1 MNPDIWGSSFWI
13 ILHLLSFEYDIED
26 KEYHKNFLE
35 NLGNILPC
43 VKCQIEYKKY
53 MTKSKIEYILKSKQ
67 NYVKGIWEFHN
78 KVNKRLNKKI
88 YSFEEF
94 KEIYKEIN
102 KKKKFN
108 CIELLKENIRLK
120 NIILFLLLIIVCL
133 IFVFVYIYFSK

>member
-13 ILHLLSFEYDIED
+13 VLHLLSFEYDVED
-26 KEYHKNFLE
+26 KEYHKIFLE

-43 VKCQIEYKKY
+43 VKCQNEYKKY
-53 MTKSKIEYILKSKQ
+53 MTKSKIENILKSKQ
-67 NYVKGIWEFHN
+67 NYVKGMWEFHN
-78 KVNKRLNKKI
+78 KVNKSVNKKI

-108 CIELLKENIRLK
+108 CLELLKENIRLK

-133 IFVFVYIYFSK
+133 VFVSVYIYFSK